1 MTPGA
6 DPFWVA
12 AHQALLALHIE
23 KSSTYGV
30 DDDRFSNFTAV
41 ASATGAPPERYAL
54 ERIVEKAT
62 RALNMI
68 DAGQQAAVVEYPD
81 LAALALCCQALQ
93 HRAQAHLVPLEAI
106 A

>member
-1 MTPGA
+1 MNVAGA
-6 DPFWVA
+6 DPFWLA
-12 AHQALLALHIE
+12 AHGRLLELHVE

-41 ASATGAPPERYAL
+41 AAATGEPPERYAL

-68 DAGQQAAVVEYPD
+68 GAGREGEVVEYPD
-81 LAALALCCQALQ
+81 LAALALCCEALQ
-93 HRAQAHLVPLEAI
+93 TRASALVA
-106 A
+106 AGAAA